1 MCGIVGYIGARSAQD
16 VVVKG
21 LKRLEYRGY
30 DSAGVAVIQDELTV
44 TKCKGKVA
52 KLEAMLSNTNDAE
65 IGIGHTRWAT
75 HGEPNDTNSHPHTST
90 NGKIAVVHNG
100 IIENYTALKVQLQ
113 SQGHVFYSET
123 DTEIMAKLI
132 EQFYKDPDVL
142 SLEKAVQLAT
152 QQVNGTYGLAVLHED
167 FPDLMVVSRRGSP
180 LLLGVGDNEMIVASD
195 ASAVAEYTDKVVYLD
210 DNETAV
216 IRRDSYEVQD
226 NSYVLMDKKVHE
238 LQMSLEEI
246 EKGGYPYFMLKEIFE
261 QPKTV
266 GDSLQGANS
275 TRGG

>member
-1 MCGIVGYIGARSAQD
+1 MCGIIGYIGARNAQD

-30 DSAGVAVIQDELTV
+30 DSAGIAVIDDSLKV

-52 KLEAMLSNTNDAE
+52 KLEAMLSKTNEAD

-75 HGEPNDTNSHPHTST
+75 HGEPNDVNSHPHTST

-100 IIENYTALKVQLQ
+100 IIENYAALKVQLQ
-113 SQGHVFYSET
+113 SQGHVFYSDT
-123 DTEIMAKLI
+123 DTEIIAKLI
-132 EQFYKDPDVL
+132 EQFYKNPDVL

-167 FPDLMVVSRRGSP
+167 FPDLMVVARRGSP
-180 LLLGVGDNEMIVASD
+180 LLLGVGNDEMMVASD

-216 IRRDSYEVQD
+216 VRRNSYEVQD
-226 NSYVLMDKKVHE
+226 TSYVLMDKKVHE
-238 LQMSLEEI
+238 LQLSL
-246 EKGGYPYFMLKEIFE
+246 K
-261 QPKTV
+261 
-266 GDSLQGANS
+266 
-275 TRGG
+275 